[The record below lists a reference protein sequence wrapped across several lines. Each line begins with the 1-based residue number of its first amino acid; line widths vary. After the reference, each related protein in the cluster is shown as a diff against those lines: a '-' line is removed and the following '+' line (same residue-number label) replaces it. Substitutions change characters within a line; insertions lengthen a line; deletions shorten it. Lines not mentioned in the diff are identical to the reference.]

1 MGPSIV
7 LEWLEIA
14 DWLAVDDRLR
24 RAIIARDALRRAGR
38 SEHGT
43 ETDDRPGVN
52 AGNPGSESAV
62 SPTPPHRTRRTP
74 LTYPSQFSVSVF
86 RLGGRGVF

>member
-43 ETDDRPGVN
+43 GTDDRPGVN
-52 AGNPGSESAV
+52 AGNPDSESAV

-74 LTYPSQFSVSVF
+74 LTYPSQFTVSVF

>member
-43 ETDDRPGVN
+43 GTDDRPGVN
-52 AGNPGSESAV
+52 AGNPDSESAV

>member
-14 DWLAVDDRLR
+14 EWLAVDDRLR
-24 RAIIARDALRRAGR
+24 SAIIARDALRRAGR

-43 ETDDRPGVN
+43 GTDDRPAVN
-52 AGNPGSESAV
+52 AGNPDSESAA
-62 SPTPPHRTRRTP
+62 SPPPPHRTRRTP
-74 LTYPSQFSVSVF
+74 LTYPSQFSVSAF

>member
-1 MGPSIV
+1 MGPRLV

-14 DWLAVDDRLR
+14 EWLAVDDRLR
-24 RAIIARDALRRAGR
+24 SAIIARDALRRAAR

-43 ETDDRPGVN
+43 ETDDRPAVN
-52 AGNPGSESAV
+52 SGNPDPGSAA
-62 SPTPPHRTRRTP
+62 SPTPPHRTRGAP
-74 LTYPSQFSVSVF
+74 PTYPSQFSVSAF

>member
-1 MGPSIV
+1 MDPSIV

-24 RAIIARDALRRAGR
+24 SAIIARDALRRSGR
-38 SEHGT
+38 SEHPTGT
-43 ETDDRPGVN
+43 DNRPAVSS
-52 AGNPGSESAV
+52 GNPDSESVA
-62 SPTPPHRTRRTP
+62 SPTLPHRTRRTP
-74 LTYPSQFSVSVF
+74 LTYPSQFSASAF

>member
-7 LEWLEIA
+7 LEWLQIA

-43 ETDDRPGVN
+43 GTDDRPGVN

>member
-14 DWLAVDDRLR
+14 EWLTVDDRLR

-43 ETDDRPGVN
+43 GTDDRPAAN
-52 AGNPGSESAV
+52 SESPDSGSA
-62 SPTPPHRTRRTP
+62 SPTPAHRTRRAP
-74 LTYPSQFSVSVF
+74 PTYPSQFSVSAF
-86 RLGGRGVF
+86 RLAGRGVF

>member
-14 DWLAVDDRLR
+14 EWLAVDDRLR

-43 ETDDRPGVN
+43 GTNNVN
-52 AGNPGSESAV
+52 SENPDSGSDA
-62 SPTPPHRTRRTP
+62 SPTPPHQTRRAP
-74 LTYPSQFSVSVF
+74 PTYPSQFSLSAF
-86 RLGGRGVF
+86 RLAGRGVF

>member
-14 DWLAVDDRLR
+14 EWLAVDDRLR
-24 RAIIARDALRRAGR
+24 NAIIARDALRRAGR

-43 ETDDRPGVN
+43 GTDDRPAVN
-52 AGNPGSESAV
+52 SGNPDSGSAA
-62 SPTPPHRTRRTP
+62 SPTPPHRTRRAP
-74 LTYPSQFSVSVF
+74 PTYPSQFNVFAF
-86 RLGGRGVF
+86 RLAGRGVF

>member
-14 DWLAVDDRLR
+14 EWLAVDDRLR
-24 RAIIARDALRRAGR
+24 RTIIARDALRRAGR

-43 ETDDRPGVN
+43 GTNDVN
-52 AGNPGSESAV
+52 SGNPDAGSAAR
-62 SPTPPHRTRRTP
+62 PTPPPRTRRAP
-74 LTYPSQFSVSVF
+74 TYPSQFSVSAF
-86 RLGGRGVF
+86 RLAGRGVF

>member
-24 RAIIARDALRRAGR
+24 SAIIARDAPRRAGR

-43 ETDDRPGVN
+43 GTDDRPAAN
-52 AGNPGSESAV
+52 SGNPDSESAA
-62 SPTPPHRTRRTP
+62 SPPPLHRRTP
-74 LTYPSQFSVSVF
+74 LTYPSQFSVSAF